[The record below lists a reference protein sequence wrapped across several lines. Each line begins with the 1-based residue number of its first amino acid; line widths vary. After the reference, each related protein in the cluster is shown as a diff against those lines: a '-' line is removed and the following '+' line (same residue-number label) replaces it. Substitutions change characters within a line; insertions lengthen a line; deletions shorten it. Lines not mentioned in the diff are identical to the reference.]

1 MNDAE
6 LNKQV
11 LEERDR
17 RPLGRTMLCQ
27 NCIYWTPLGSF
38 DQKELDED
46 NAKGPF
52 SDIFAECR
60 RRAPVPLQH
69 IILHTGQMTAQVA
82 FAVNVLAKIKI
93 NEHDDYEMGSVYE
106 DQVHEWPM
114 TNANDW
120 CGEFVERCREATK
133 NGEKP

>member
-1 MNDAE
+1 MTAE
-6 LNKQV
+6 EQV
-11 LEERDR
+11 LEEYDQ

-27 NCIYWTPLGSF
+27 NCTYWGPF
-38 DQKELDED
+38 DQKQLDED
-46 NAKGPF
+46 NIKGPF

-82 FAVNVLAKIKI
+82 FAVNILAKIKI
-93 NEHDDYEMGSVYE
+93 NENDDYELGTVYE
-106 DQVHEWPM
+106 NHVHEWPM

-120 CGEFVERCREATK
+120 CGEFKRRREDK
-133 NGEKP
+133 K